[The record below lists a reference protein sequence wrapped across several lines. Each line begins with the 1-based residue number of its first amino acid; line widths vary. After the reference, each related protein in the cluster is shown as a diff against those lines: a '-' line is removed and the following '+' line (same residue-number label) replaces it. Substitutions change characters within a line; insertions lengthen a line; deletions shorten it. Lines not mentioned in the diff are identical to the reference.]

1 MTVVNPKSIS
11 GITSITTASGSDNLL
26 TIHTSD
32 ASNTERFRIDS
43 TGQLTLKNNTAAF
56 NKIQRETATHFA
68 GLAIQESDATQR
80 MQLGVAGGLNNIAS
94 GATQHDV
101 CLKSYANLLLATSQ
115 TERLRIESAGNVKI
129 AQNLNVVGVTTTGSL
144 VSSGAIS
151 GTTGTFTSHV
161 SLGDSDELRFGDSND
176 LVIQHNGTDS
186 IITDGG
192 TGDLYIR
199 GSDDIFIQ
207 NAAGDKT
214 FATFNDGSTIQLYHN
229 GVEKFST
236 QSYGI
241 AVDGVV
247 SFTKDT
253 ADDTTSTVQVNGA
266 AMNSDDYNYIMSA
279 TNNSVNCLTM
289 FINGSTR
296 GSDGGNNGLTIRN
309 DNGPMTVGL
318 NGVTHST
325 TFYTGLAGSLDF
337 SGTADGG
344 GATSEQLDDY
354 EEGTWTPAL
363 QFDVGSP
370 TITYGTRSGTYVKV
384 GRMVHLQYY
393 MVVSSGA
400 DVNDYFARLT
410 LPYTGIGVG
419 HQDARVRQW
428 NTAHSDWFLSLG
440 GSAPVFFMSN
450 AMGSGANYARGD
462 DVNGHVLSGQ
472 YTLYVS

>member
-43 TGQLTLKNNTAAF
+43 TGLLTLKNNTAAF

-80 MQLGVAGGLNNIAS
+80 MQLGVAGGLNNIAT
-94 GATQHDV
+94 GAAQHDFV
-101 CLKSYANLLLATSQ
+101 LKSYANLLLATSQ

-129 AQNLNVVGVTTTGSL
+129 ARNLNVVGVTTTGSL
-144 VSSGAIS
+144 ESSGAIS
-151 GTTGTFTSHV
+151 GTTGTFSSHV
-161 SLGDSDELRFGDSND
+161 SLGDGDELRIGDSSDLKLYHTAGTANYIQASGGHANIHISNLHQLKNQDND
-176 LVIQHNGTDS
+176 EFMLQATNG
-186 IITDGG
+186 
-192 TGDLYIR
+192 
-199 GSDDIFIQ
+199 GSV
-207 NAAGDKT
+207 T
-214 FATFNDGSTIQLYHN
+214 LYHN
-229 GVEKFST
+229 GTEKFST

-296 GSDGGNNGLTIRN
+296 GSDGGNSGLTIRN
-309 DNGPMTVGL
+309 DNGPMTVGK
-318 NGVTHST
+318 NSTTHST

-370 TITYGTRSGTYVKV
+370 TITYGTRAGTYVKV

-440 GSAPVFFMSN
+440 GAGPVFFHSN